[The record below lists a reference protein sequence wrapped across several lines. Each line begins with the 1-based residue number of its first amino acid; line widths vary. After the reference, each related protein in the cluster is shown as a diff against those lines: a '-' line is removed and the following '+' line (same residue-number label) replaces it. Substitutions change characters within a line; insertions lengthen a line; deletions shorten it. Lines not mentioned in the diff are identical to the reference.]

1 MRTSESSSIP
11 VRNLRF
17 ATNAEVPRA
26 WHPRGAAV
34 TSFFNNLSVFFPAGE
49 RFFVAA
55 VNHYRRRPEI
65 DGDERLRAEI
75 VSFLGQEGF
84 HSREHVRYNR
94 MLDAQGYPVAALEAR
109 VERIL
114 RFVTRV
120 LPPRLRLSATCAL
133 EHFTATLAHCVL
145 SQPAILD
152 GAHPVMAGLW
162 RWHSAEENEHKAV
175 AYDVYQK
182 VGGTWPERVGVMLL
196 ATAIF
201 WSLVVEQQ
209 LRLMRTDGVLGSVT
223 EWRALLGFLF
233 VRPGALTTMAR
244 LYLDYFRPGFHPWQL
259 DNRALVEAWMRE
271 GGYSMVAT

>member
-1 MRTSESSSIP
+1 MRTSETIP

-34 TSFFNNLSVFFPAGE
+34 TSFFNNLSLFFPAGE

-55 VNHYRRRPEI
+55 VNHYKHRPEI
-65 DGDERLRAEI
+65 ARDERLRAEI
-75 VSFLGQEGF
+75 ASFLGQEGF

-94 MLDAQGYPVAALEAR
+94 MLDAQGYPVAPLEAR

-114 RFVTRV
+114 RLVQRV
-120 LPPRLRLSATCAL
+120 LAPRLRLSATCAL

-145 SQPAILD
+145 SDPAILD
-152 GAHPVMAGLW
+152 GAHPVMAALW

-175 AYDVYQK
+175 AFDVYQQI
-182 VGGTWPERVGVMLL
+182 GGTWPERVAIMLV
-196 ATAIF
+196 ATVIF
-201 WSLVVEQQ
+201 WTLVVEQQ
-209 LRLMRTDGVLGSVT
+209 VRLMRADGVLFST
-223 EWRALLGFLF
+223 KEWRSLLGFLF

-244 LYLDYFRPGFHPWQL
+244 IYLDYFRPGFHPWQL
-259 DNRALVEAWMRE
+259 DNRELVEAWKRE
-271 GGYSMVAT
+271 SGYSMVAT